1 MDHAIQAPCASPL
14 SPAEIAGGLEWWRDA
29 GVDLDFVDEPLHWLV
44 EPEAETVPSLPA
56 AFAAPRREESGG
68 QAPAARIG
76 GPRDAWPASLGAF
89 AEWWMAEPTL
99 DGGTVRDRAAPRG
112 PQGAE
117 LMVLVPAPGQDDG
130 EQLLTGRDGSVL
142 AAMLRAMGLEPDTV
156 YFASALP
163 RHIPLPDWDS
173 LARDGLGEV
182 LAHHIGLVAPQRL
195 IAFGPS
201 ILPLLGH
208 DPAQIA
214 KTSLR
219 FNHEGSNVKL
229 FGALDLGT
237 LATKPARKAGF
248 WQRWLEFSA

>member
-1 MDHAIQAPCASPL
+1 MPFKPLAQARFLRLKLPVGWN
-14 SPAEIAGGLEWWRDA
+14 GGAMPGSISISSTNRCTGWSSRRRKRFRRCL
-29 GVDLDFVDEPLHWLV
+29 
-44 EPEAETVPSLPA
+44 
-56 AFAAPRREESGG
+56 AAPRREESGG